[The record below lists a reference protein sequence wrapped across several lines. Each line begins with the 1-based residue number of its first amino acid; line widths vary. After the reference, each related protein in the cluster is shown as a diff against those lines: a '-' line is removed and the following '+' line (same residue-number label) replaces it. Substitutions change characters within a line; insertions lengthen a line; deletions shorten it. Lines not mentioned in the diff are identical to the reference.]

1 MPGRIGVCS
10 WSLSPGSPAE
20 LVEGLGRAGMDA
32 VQLALDPIRKG
43 EWGERETIA
52 AFCDAGIDILSGMM
66 AMAGEDYSTL
76 ESIRRTGGVRLDEYW
91 EANLAAAGENA
102 ALAERLG
109 VGLVTF
115 HAGFIPD
122 DPTDPKRNLMVDR
135 LGRIIDRFADRGVS
149 AAFETGQETAE
160 TLLGALDKIDRPTLG
175 VNFDPANMILYGM
188 GDPVRAIELL
198 APRVSQVHIKDAVA
212 TNEPGTWGTEVRA
225 GTGEVIWP
233 RFFDV
238 LRSRN
243 VRCDLLI
250 EREAGEDRTEDIKAA
265 HKMVVSLLK

>member
-20 LVEGLGRAGMDA
+20 LVEGLRRVGIDA
-32 VQLALDPIRKG
+32 VQLALDPIRRG
-43 EWGERETIA
+43 EWDERETIA
-52 AFCDAGIDILSGMM
+52 TLRDAGIDILSGMM
-66 AMAGEDYSTL
+66 TMAGEDYSTL

-122 DPTDPKRNLMVDR
+122 DPTDPKRDLMVDR
-135 LGRIIDRFADRGVS
+135 LGQIIDRFADRGVS

-160 TLLGALDKIDRPTLG
+160 TLLGALDEIDRPTLG

-225 GTGEVIWP
+225 GTGEVNWP

-238 LRSRN
+238 LRSRT

-265 HKMVVSLLK
+265 HEMVVSLLK